1 MTKVNSS
8 GFLGDS
14 DAADV
19 FGGTSAAG
27 GCGSSADASS
37 ADAFGGLQEI
47 YVSPEGFSRLYR
59 CRRFGRLVVL
69 KALKPSFVG
78 NPFYEQA
85 LHKEFSIGYPLE
97 HPHICRT
104 LGWEQLPELGHCI
117 LLEYV
122 DGISLREW
130 IDRGL
135 LTRPLADKL
144 IGELCDALS
153 YMHTRQVIHRDLKPE
168 NILVTF
174 NGNNVKL
181 IDFGLS
187 DADDFDVLKI
197 PAGTR
202 CYVAPEVLKAGE
214 AVDLRADIFSLGVI
228 LGEMAEVLHDASL
241 ASVAQRCTRVHPQQ
255 RYASASDVAEA
266 VRKARSHRMMRRVGG
281 TLLVG
286 TASLL
291 LLAGVVRFLPE
302 QLSVEQ
308 TANSVASVEQTA
320 NSVSQPL
327 ATGQTNPAVESRVGS
342 ERCARLLAS
351 ERNRLLQ
358 AGEALRSEAAWQA
371 DSLQVMQRL
380 QHTLNLSYPLPE
392 MRHTPGYRHRWA
404 AVQQSATHILREV
417 RRQLL
422 FSPTFLE

>member
-19 FGGTSAAG
+19 FGSTSAAG
-27 GCGSSADASS
+27 GCGSSADALS

-85 LHKEFSIGYPLE
+85 LRKEFSIGYPLE

-202 CYVAPEVLKAGE
+202 CYVAPEVLKPGE

-241 ASVAQRCTRVHPQQ
+241 ASVAQRCTRVHAQQ

-266 VRKARSHRMMRRVGG
+266 VRKARSHRMMRRVGA

-286 TASLL
+286 AASLL
-291 LLAGVVRFLPE
+291 LLAGVVRFLP
-302 QLSVEQ
+302 
-308 TANSVASVEQTA
+308 
-320 NSVSQPL
+320 
-327 ATGQTNPAVESRVGS
+327 GQTNPAVESRVGS

>member
-1 MTKVNSS
+1 M
-8 GFLGDS
+8 
-14 DAADV
+14 
-19 FGGTSAAG
+19 
-27 GCGSSADASS
+27 
-37 ADAFGGLQEI
+37 
-47 YVSPEGFSRLYR
+47 
-59 CRRFGRLVVL
+59 VL

-85 LHKEFSIGYPLE
+85 LRKEFSIGYPLE

-202 CYVAPEVLKAGE
+202 CYVAPEVLKPGE

-286 TASLL
+286 AASLL
-291 LLAGVVRFLPE
+291 LLAGVVRFLP
-302 QLSVEQ
+302 
-308 TANSVASVEQTA
+308 
-320 NSVSQPL
+320 
-327 ATGQTNPAVESRVGS
+327 GQTNPAVESRVGS

-404 AVQQSATHILREV
+404 AVQQSATRILREV

>member
-1 MTKVNSS
+1 M
-8 GFLGDS
+8 
-14 DAADV
+14 
-19 FGGTSAAG
+19 
-27 GCGSSADASS
+27 
-37 ADAFGGLQEI
+37 
-47 YVSPEGFSRLYR
+47 
-59 CRRFGRLVVL
+59 VL

-130 IDRGL
+130 MDRGL

-286 TASLL
+286 AASLL
-291 LLAGVVRFLPE
+291 LLAGVVRFLP
-302 QLSVEQ
+302 
-308 TANSVASVEQTA
+308 
-320 NSVSQPL
+320 
-327 ATGQTNPAVESRVGS
+327 GQTNPVVESRVGS

>member
-202 CYVAPEVLKAGE
+202 CYVAPEVLKPGE

-286 TASLL
+286 AASLL
-291 LLAGVVRFLPE
+291 LLAGVVRFLP
-302 QLSVEQ
+302 
-308 TANSVASVEQTA
+308 
-320 NSVSQPL
+320 
-327 ATGQTNPAVESRVGS
+327 GQTNPVVESRVGS

>member
-19 FGGTSAAG
+19 FGSTSAAG

-85 LHKEFSIGYPLE
+85 LRKEFSIGYPLE

-202 CYVAPEVLKAGE
+202 CYVAPEVLKPGE

-286 TASLL
+286 AASLL
-291 LLAGVVRFLPE
+291 LLAGVVRFLP
-302 QLSVEQ
+302 
-308 TANSVASVEQTA
+308 
-320 NSVSQPL
+320 
-327 ATGQTNPAVESRVGS
+327 GQTNPAVESRVGS

-404 AVQQSATHILREV
+404 AVQQSATRILREV

>member
-1 MTKVNSS
+1 M
-8 GFLGDS
+8 
-14 DAADV
+14 
-19 FGGTSAAG
+19 
-27 GCGSSADASS
+27 
-37 ADAFGGLQEI
+37 
-47 YVSPEGFSRLYR
+47 
-59 CRRFGRLVVL
+59 
-69 KALKPSFVG
+69 
-78 NPFYEQA
+78 
-85 LHKEFSIGYPLE
+85 
-97 HPHICRT
+97 
-104 LGWEQLPELGHCI
+104 EQLPELGHCI

-241 ASVAQRCTRVHPQQ
+241 ASVAQCCTRVHPQQ

-286 TASLL
+286 AASLL

-308 TANSVASVEQTA
+308 TANSV
-320 NSVSQPL
+320 SQPL
-327 ATGQTNPAVESRVGS
+327 ATGQTNPAVGSRVGS

>member
-286 TASLL
+286 AASLL
-291 LLAGVVRFLPE
+291 LLAGVVRFLP
-302 QLSVEQ
+302 
-308 TANSVASVEQTA
+308 
-320 NSVSQPL
+320 
-327 ATGQTNPAVESRVGS
+327 GQTNPVVESRVGS

>member
-14 DAADV
+14 DVADV
-19 FGGTSAAG
+19 FGSTSAAG

-197 PAGTR
+197 AAGTR
-202 CYVAPEVLKAGE
+202 CYVAPEVLKPGE

-286 TASLL
+286 AASLL
-291 LLAGVVRFLPE
+291 LLAGVVRFLP
-302 QLSVEQ
+302 
-308 TANSVASVEQTA
+308 
-320 NSVSQPL
+320 
-327 ATGQTNPAVESRVGS
+327 GQTNPVVESRVGS

>member
-19 FGGTSAAG
+19 FGG
-27 GCGSSADASS
+27 SSADALS
-37 ADAFGGLQEI
+37 ADSFGGLQEI
-47 YVSPEGFSRLYR
+47 YVSPEGFCRLYR

-69 KALKPSFVG
+69 KALKPSLVG

-85 LHKEFSIGYPLE
+85 LRKEFSIGYPLE

-130 IDRGL
+130 MDRGL
-135 LTRPLADKL
+135 LTRPLANKL

-202 CYVAPEVLKAGE
+202 CYVAPEVLKPGE

-241 ASVAQRCTRVHPQQ
+241 ASVAQRCTRVHAQQ

-286 TASLL
+286 AASLL
-291 LLAGVVRFLPE
+291 LLAGVVRFLP
-302 QLSVEQ
+302 
-308 TANSVASVEQTA
+308 
-320 NSVSQPL
+320 
-327 ATGQTNPAVESRVGS
+327 GQTNPAVESRVGS

>member
-19 FGGTSAAG
+19 FGSTSAAG
-27 GCGSSADASS
+27 GCGSSADALS

-85 LHKEFSIGYPLE
+85 LRKEFSIGYPLE

-130 IDRGL
+130 MDRGL

-202 CYVAPEVLKAGE
+202 CYVAPEVLKPGE

-241 ASVAQRCTRVHPQQ
+241 ASVAQRCTRVHAQQ
-255 RYASASDVAEA
+255 RYASASDVVEA
-266 VRKARSHRMMRRVGG
+266 VRKARSHRMMRRVGA

-286 TASLL
+286 AASLL
-291 LLAGVVRFLPE
+291 LLAGVVRFLP
-302 QLSVEQ
+302 
-308 TANSVASVEQTA
+308 
-320 NSVSQPL
+320 
-327 ATGQTNPAVESRVGS
+327 GQTNPVVESRVGS

>member
-85 LHKEFSIGYPLE
+85 LRKEFSIGYPLE

-255 RYASASDVAEA
+255 RYALASDVVEA

-286 TASLL
+286 AASLL
-291 LLAGVVRFLPE
+291 LLAGVVRFLP
-302 QLSVEQ
+302 
-308 TANSVASVEQTA
+308 
-320 NSVSQPL
+320 
-327 ATGQTNPAVESRVGS
+327 GQTNPAVESRVGS